1 MKIIS
6 LYQNLQ
12 EREKKLVLISV
23 ILIILLILY
32 FSFMN
37 IYSSYNRSSLNLAKA
52 KSDYE
57 YVYKKVKLFES
68 SFNKKNL
75 SSDNIYRILIDNNLE
90 DKVTNINVIEKNS
103 LTHINFLSSNI
114 NDAVTVTEKLIN
126 SSKNQAMN
134 IKYQNLNEKVS
145 TELIFN

>member
-12 EREKKLVLISV
+12 EREKKLVLISI
-23 ILIILLILY
+23 ILIILLIFY

-37 IYSSYNRSSLNLAKA
+37 IYSSYNRSSLNLEKA

-68 SFNKKNL
+68 SFNKKIL
-75 SSDNIYRILIDNNLE
+75 SSDNIERILIDNNLQ
-90 DKVTNINVIEKNS
+90 DKITDISVIEKNS
-103 LTHINFLSSNI
+103 LTYINFLSSNI
-114 NDAVTVTEKLIN
+114 NDAVTLSEKLIN
-126 SSKNQAMN
+126 SSKNQITN
-134 IKYQNLNEKVS
+134 IKYQNFNGKVI

>member
-6 LYQNLQ
+6 LYKNLQ
-12 EREKKLVLISV
+12 DREKKLVLISV
-23 ILIILLILY
+23 FLIILLILY

-37 IYSSYNRSSLNLAKA
+37 IYSSYNRSSLNLPKA

-68 SFNKKNL
+68 SLNKKNL
-75 SSDNIYRILIDNNLE
+75 SSDNIEKIIIDNGLQDKITDINL
-90 DKVTNINVIEKNS
+90 TEKNS
-103 LTHINFLSSNI
+103 VIYISFLSSNI
-114 NDAVTVTEKLIN
+114 NDAVTLSEKLIN
-126 SSKNQAMN
+126 SSNNQITN
-134 IKYQNLNEKVS
+134 IKYQNFNDRVG

>member
-75 SSDNIYRILIDNNLE
+75 SSDNIEKILIDNNLQ
-90 DKVTNINVIEKNS
+90 DKITNISVIEKNS
-103 LTHINFLSSNI
+103 LTYINFLSSNI
-114 NDAVTVTEKLIN
+114 NDAVTLSEKLIN
-126 SSKNQAMN
+126 SSKNQITN
-134 IKYQNLNEKVS
+134 IKYQNFNGKVS

>member
-75 SSDNIYRILIDNNLE
+75 SGDNIERILIYNNLQ
-90 DKVTNINVIEKNS
+90 DKITDINVIEKNS
-103 LTHINFLSSNI
+103 LTYINFLSSNI
-114 NDAVTVTEKLIN
+114 NDAVTLSEKLIN
-126 SSKNQAMN
+126 SSKNQITN
-134 IKYQNLNEKVS
+134 IKYQNFNDKVR

>member
-75 SSDNIYRILIDNNLE
+75 SGDNIERILINNNLQ
-90 DKVTNINVIEKNS
+90 DKITDINVIEKNS
-103 LTHINFLSSNI
+103 LTYINFLSSNI
-114 NDAVTVTEKLIN
+114 NDAVTLSEKLIN
-126 SSKNQAMN
+126 SSKNQITN
-134 IKYQNLNEKVS
+134 IKYQNFNDKVR

>member
-75 SSDNIYRILIDNNLE
+75 SSDNIERILIDNNLQ
-90 DKVTNINVIEKNS
+90 DKITDISVIEKNS
-103 LTHINFLSSNI
+103 LTYINFLSSNI
-114 NDAVTVTEKLIN
+114 NDAVTLSEKLIN
-126 SSKNQAMN
+126 SSKNQITN
-134 IKYQNLNEKVS
+134 IKYQNFNGKVS

>member
-75 SSDNIYRILIDNNLE
+75 SGDNIERILINNNLQ
-90 DKVTNINVIEKNS
+90 DKITDINVIEKNS
-103 LTHINFLSSNI
+103 LIYINFLSSNI
-114 NDAVTVTEKLIN
+114 NDAVTLSEKLIN
-126 SSKNQAMN
+126 SSKNQITN
-134 IKYQNLNEKVS
+134 IKYQNVNDTVR
-145 TELIFN
+145 TELTFN

>member
-6 LYQNLQ
+6 LYKNLQ
-12 EREKKLVLISV
+12 DREKKLVLISAF
-23 ILIILLILY
+23 LIILLILY

-57 YVYKKVKLFES
+57 YVYKKVKLFKS

-103 LTHINFLSSNI
+103 LTYINFLSSNI

>member
-37 IYSSYNRSSLNLAKA
+37 IYSSYNRSSLNLLKA

-68 SFNKKNL
+68 SLNKKNL
-75 SSDNIYRILIDNNLE
+75 SSDNIEKIIIDYSLQ
-90 DKVTNINVIEKNS
+90 DKITDINVIEKNS
-103 LTHINFLSSNI
+103 LTYINFLSSNI

>member
-23 ILIILLILY
+23 ILIILLIRY

-37 IYSSYNRSSLNLAKA
+37 IYSSYNRSSLNLVKA

>member
-12 EREKKLVLISV
+12 KREKKLVLISV

-75 SSDNIYRILIDNNLE
+75 SSDNIERILIDNNLQ
-90 DKVTNINVIEKNS
+90 DKITDISVIEKNS
-103 LTHINFLSSNI
+103 LTYINFLSSNI

>member
-68 SFNKKNL
+68 SLNKKNL
-75 SSDNIYRILIDNNLE
+75 SSDNIEKIIIDYSLQDKITDINL
-90 DKVTNINVIEKNS
+90 TEKNS
-103 LTHINFLSSNI
+103 VIYISFLSSNI
-114 NDAVTVTEKLIN
+114 NDAVTLSEKLIN
-126 SSKNQAMN
+126 SSNNQITN
-134 IKYQNLNEKVS
+134 IKYQNFNDKVR

>member
-23 ILIILLILY
+23 ILIILLLLY

-103 LTHINFLSSNI
+103 LTYINFLSSNI

>member
-75 SSDNIYRILIDNNLE
+75 SSDNIEKILIDNNLQ
-90 DKVTNINVIEKNS
+90 DKITDISVIEKNS
-103 LTHINFLSSNI
+103 LTYINFLSSNI

>member
-103 LTHINFLSSNI
+103 LTYINFLSSNI
-114 NDAVTVTEKLIN
+114 NDAVTLSEKLIN
-126 SSKNQAMN
+126 SSKNQITN
-134 IKYQNLNEKVS
+134 IKYQNFNGKVS

>member
-103 LTHINFLSSNI
+103 LTYINFLSSNI

>member
-12 EREKKLVLISV
+12 EREKKLVCISV

-103 LTHINFLSSNI
+103 LTYINFLSSNI

>member
-12 EREKKLVLISV
+12 EREKKLVFISV

-103 LTHINFLSSNI
+103 LTYINFLSSNI